1 MKFKFVWKLKLKW
14 FELFP
19 VINKYI
25 PDPPLI
31 PPPPYKLKRD
41 RQHNC
46 KKKKKRKTKRQKM
59 TCKTKHEK
67 NKDVVTQIPLKAR
80 VNSGAPEGIVVLA
93 PLVAPVVCIILYKP

>member
-1 MKFKFVWKLKLKW
+1 M
-14 FELFP
+14 
-19 VINKYI
+19 
-25 PDPPLI
+25 
-31 PPPPYKLKRD
+31 
-41 RQHNC
+41 
-46 KKKKKRKTKRQKM
+46 TKRQKM